1 MTKDMAHN
9 IAEASTGVRD
19 ANQRV
24 SETSQAT
31 AEIAKEIMGVDHAA
45 GQMAN
50 GSEQVKASAV
60 ELSEVAGRLQN
71 TVQQFKV

>member
-1 MTKDMAHN
+1 
-9 IAEASTGVRD
+9 
-19 ANQRV
+19 
-24 SETSQAT
+24 
-31 AEIAKEIMGVDHAA
+31 
-45 GQMAN
+45 MAN